1 MAITTLRRATAVLC
15 VLSIAGM
22 IAFSVGD
29 NVGGAMT
36 AGIVG
41 ALAIGALMV
50 GNAVH
55 LGSNA
60 GGAQDGL
67 AEELEARVQE
77 LIASGA
83 DEATVRGIVRRAVR
97 LGRGDRNAGAAS

>member
-1 MAITTLRRATAVLC
+1 MSISTLRRTVAVIC

-22 IAFSVGD
+22 IAFSIAD

-41 ALAIGALMV
+41 AIAMVSLMV
-50 GNAVH
+50 GNAIHV
-55 LGSNA
+55 GSNT
-60 GGAQDGL
+60 GGAQNAL

-77 LIASGA
+77 LIAKGA
-83 DEATVRGIVRRAVR
+83 DEQLVRGVVRRAVR
-97 LGRGDRNAGAAS
+97 LGRGERGPG